1 MAEIGKSELAKM
13 LNMTRQSIY
22 RAISRGKIDA
32 NSAGLIDTQNKKNQL
47 WISSHGLSEN
57 NILACLVEIQKKEQS
72 KKKNKPISNPLPKI
86 REKTIKKQ
94 AEVEPEKI
102 KERAIEI
109 GTKTIKA
116 IESYTGEQPKTK
128 IDEVEFEN
136 ITGLPARMMK
146 LNLKNLVVRY
156 GGPMMLKSWA
166 DILVKIM
173 SANEKDQKIQERRL
187 ELIQKDFVISRLF
200 MFLETLSSRIFDYTE
215 NIPVEIIALVKSGV
229 DDIEIEIK
237 KRMRKDFS
245 ILLKDTKENITRELE
260 NLKTKYEKSKNDENT
275 DR

>member
-1 MAEIGKSELAKM
+1 MAEIGKSQLAKI
-13 LNMTRQSIY
+13 LKMTRQSIY
-22 RAISRGKIDA
+22 RSISRGKIIA
-32 NSAGLIDTQNKKNQL
+32 NSAGLVDTQNKINQL

-57 NILACLVEIQKKEQS
+57 DILSALDEIHKKEEN

-86 REKTIKKQ
+86 RENKNKKQ
-94 AEVEPEKI
+94 PEVEPEKI
-102 KERAIEI
+102 IKNDQNINQKIVEAIEAY
-109 GTKTIKA
+109 TENNQKTN
-116 IESYTGEQPKTK
+116 
-128 IDEVEFEN
+128 IDEIEFEN

-146 LNLKNLVVRY
+146 LNLKNLVVKY

-187 ELIQKDFVISRLF
+187 ELIQKDFAISRLF

-215 NIPVEIIALVKSGV
+215 NIPVEIIALVKSGA

-237 KRMRKDFS
+237 KKMRKDLS
-245 ILLKDTKENITRELE
+245 ILLKDTKENVNRELE
-260 NLKTKYEKSKNDENT
+260 NLKTKYEKTKNNENT
-275 DR
+275 EN

>member
-1 MAEIGKSELAKM
+1 VAEIGKSELAKM
-13 LNMTRQSIY
+13 LKMTRQSIY
-22 RAISRGKIDA
+22 RSISRGKIDA

-57 NILACLVEIQKKEQS
+57 NIISCLAEIQKKEQS
-72 KKKNKPISNPLPKI
+72 KKKNKTISNPLPKI
-86 REKTIKKQ
+86 REKVIRKQ
-94 AEVEPEKI
+94 AEVKPEKI
-102 KERAIEI
+102 ETTQEYMDRIRGI
-109 GTKTIKA
+109 IPDKT
-116 IESYTGEQPKTK
+116 GM
-128 IDEVEFEN
+128 DEVEFEN

-215 NIPVEIIALVKSGV
+215 SIPMEIIALVKSGI

-237 KRMRKDFS
+237 KKMRKDFS
-245 ILLKDTKENITRELE
+245 ILLRDTKENITRELE
-260 NLKTKYEKSKNDENT
+260 NLKTKYEKSKNDEST
-275 DR
+275 DN